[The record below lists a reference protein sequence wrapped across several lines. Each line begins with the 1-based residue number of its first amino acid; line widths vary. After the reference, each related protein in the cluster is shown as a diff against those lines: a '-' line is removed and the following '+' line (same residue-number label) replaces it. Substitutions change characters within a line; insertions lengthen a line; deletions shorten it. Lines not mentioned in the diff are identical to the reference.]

1 MLSRSS
7 AVILSLTSMSA
18 GVLLGI
24 VLARGGPAVSAQVGG
39 TARAVAK
46 ADDPAPAVPR
56 TNEPTPVASK
66 ASTRARNHDDAV
78 YDALGRRYKESFQQV
93 DQTFGDV
100 AKAVSPT
107 VVHIVAQKAVKVEE
121 GRRSRQFEETG
132 SGVIVRSD
140 RLPGLYVLT
149 NHHVVEN
156 AKPAKI
162 RIFLRDGRSLL
173 PERVWSD
180 GMADIAVMKLD
191 RDDLSAARMGNS
203 DDAAVGSWVMALGS
217 PFGLTHSV
225 SQGIISARSRHMEEL
240 EDVKNQDFLQTDAA
254 INPGNSGGPL
264 VNMKGEVVGINNS
277 IASNGGGNEGVGF
290 SIPINLARW
299 IMNELIANGRVN
311 RGALGVTLDDF
322 SAEDA
327 VKAGIERPR
336 GARIR
341 EVFPSSAASRA
352 GLRVGDVVLRF
363 GGVEIADLNHLIN
376 TVSMSPIG
384 QPAEVVVWREGR
396 EQTFRVTVAERDR
409 TFPQLAEAGPDAEKD
424 PTGLLRR
431 PDRPGAASSYAL
443 GLELATLTPELAAR
457 VDLPERNWHG
467 ALIIQVEA
475 ASPFVELLRPRD
487 VISSIDNQAIRSAEQ
502 AAAILSQRGEHGRLS
517 ISFDRPADGKF
528 ERRTIRM
535 P

>member
-7 AVILSLTSMSA
+7 ALILSLTSMSA

-24 VLARGGPAVSAQVGG
+24 VLARGGPSLSAQV
-39 TARAVAK
+39 VATPRPEVK
-46 ADDPAPAVPR
+46 AAEPAPMV
-56 TNEPTPVASK
+56 SK
-66 ASTRARNHDDAV
+66 APSPARRNDDAV
-78 YDALGRRYKESFQQV
+78 YDALARQYDETFHRVDTIYEQV
-93 DQTFGDV
+93 
-100 AKAVSPT
+100 ARAVSPT
-107 VVHIVAQKAVKVEE
+107 VVHIVAQKAIRAEE
-121 GRRSRQFEETG
+121 GRRPRQFEETG

-156 AKPAKI
+156 AKPARI
-162 RIFLRDGRSLL
+162 HIFLRDGRSLL
-173 PERVWSD
+173 PVRVWSD

-191 RDDLSAARMGNS
+191 RDDLRAARMGNS
-203 DDAAVGSWVMALGS
+203 NDAQVGTWVMALGS

-264 VNMKGEVVGINNS
+264 VNMKGEVIGINNS

-299 IMNELIANGRVN
+299 IMNELIEHDHVI
-311 RGALGVTLDDF
+311 RGALGVVLDEF
-322 SAEDA
+322 TAEDA
-327 VKAGIERPR
+327 IKLGIERPR

-341 EVFPSSAASRA
+341 EVNPSSPASKG
-352 GLRVGDVVLRF
+352 GLREGDVVLRF
-363 GGVEIADLNHLIN
+363 GGVEITDLNHLRL
-376 TVSMSPIG
+376 TVAMSTVG
-384 QPAEVVVWREGR
+384 QSVDVVVWREAR
-396 EQTFRVTVAERDR
+396 EQTLRVTVGDLDR
-409 TFPQLAEAGPDAEKD
+409 TFPPVASVGPDVEKD

-431 PDRPGAASSYAL
+431 PDRPGPAL
-443 GLELATLTPELAAR
+443 SLAMGLELATLTPELAAR
-457 VDLPERNWHG
+457 MDLPERNWHG
-467 ALIIQVEA
+467 ALIVRVEA
-475 ASPFVELLRPRD
+475 GSPFHQVLRPRD

-502 AAAILSQRGEHGRLS
+502 AAAILSQRGDHNRMTIG
-517 ISFDRPADGKF
+517 FDRPIEGKF
-528 ERRTIRM
+528 EQHTIRV